1 MKREHQHEPD
11 AKGSDRLA
19 RLAAHGE
26 LIVGGANRPIRL
38 SDPDVGWFVERG
50 AVDVFSAHLSDAG
63 VLTDFKHVLRANAG
77 RLLFPVAEDATGS
90 VLVAKG
96 LPDSAVQRT
105 PIEVLA
111 GAGANEQVA
120 RQVDAWVSDFSQAV
134 ARDITYRPR
143 IDRLLADDS
152 AETLEGAETLSVRRG
167 VVWVSI
173 DDGSLAYMS
182 TEEPEPAGSGLVPV
196 TAASWVDV
204 RRLSR
209 VRCVSSHELQR
220 EGRLLAALAEFNR
233 LALRADNLNRRL
245 LFADVA
251 NLQTAGARF
260 RHKSEEGA
268 RRSLFGVLDQRRM
281 EAEEGLKLPGALKY
295 IGSHEG
301 ITFRMPQDWLLR
313 RASAEE
319 GPSLQ
324 EILLVSGVHI
334 RRVSLRTEQRWWLGD
349 SGAMLAMRR
358 RDGAS
363 VALIP
368 GPLGRYR
375 MIDPESGRS
384 RQVDARRAA
393 SLEGDACF
401 FYSPLPHDRPADAR
415 QLLRLALHRVT
426 GDLAWLLGAGLL
438 AGLATLVPAALLGVF
453 AEQVLPAGSL
463 RILGTVTVAAVL
475 AALTFGILR
484 MLQNTAL
491 MRVEGR
497 GAARMGAALWDR
509 IVDLPSHFFRRFT
522 AGDLATRAMAFNEL
536 RDQVSGIVAGAL
548 LSVVFLLPTFV
559 VLFLYNATLGWLCLG
574 LGLASLGTTLG
585 LGLLQVPYHRQR
597 LVVTR
602 KLAGVL
608 LQLIGGVGKLRT
620 TGSEAAAFTM
630 WAEGYR
636 DQKQA
641 EMRIGAYNEHLVAF
655 TAAAPI
661 FATAALFM
669 VGAGMGENGLP
680 VGSFLAI
687 YAAFM
692 VFYGAVSQLGFVF
705 SALAAILPAAEQVAP
720 ILAEPRRNISVG
732 LATPKLKG
740 EVHLDH
746 VTFRYSDAGP
756 LVLQDVSI
764 HARPGEFIA
773 LVGAS
778 GSGKS
783 TIFRLALGLEKPL
796 SGAVYY
802 DGQDLEQLNGTR
814 VRNRI
819 GVVVQDAPLRPQTVL
834 DNIIGIDGDLT
845 VDDAWRAARL
855 ASVDSDI
862 AAMPMGMFTVTSA
875 SSGVF
880 SGGQTQRIILAGAL
894 ARNPSI
900 LLLDEATNALD
911 NRTQAIVMAQIE
923 KLSVTRIVSAHRLST
938 IRKADRI
945 YVLQQGRIVQQGT
958 FAALMEEEGIFRA
971 LASRQLT

>member
-1 MKREHQHEPD
+1 MKNDHQD
-11 AKGSDRLA
+11 AQDSDRLA

-38 SDPDVGWFVERG
+38 SDPDVFWFVERG
-50 AVDVFSAHLSDAG
+50 SVDVFSAHLSDDG
-63 VLTDFKHVLRANAG
+63 VPTDFKHMLRANSG
-77 RLLFPVAEDATGS
+77 RLLFPVAEDAAGS

-96 LPDSAVQRT
+96 LPDSALHRT
-105 PIEVLA
+105 PIEALA
-111 GAGANEQVA
+111 GAGADAQVVQ
-120 RQVDAWVSDFSQAV
+120 QVDAWISDLSQAV
-134 ARDITYRPR
+134 ARDITYRPQ
-143 IDRLLADDS
+143 IDRLIADDS
-152 AETLEGAETLSVRRG
+152 EENIEGVETLSVRQG
-167 VVWVSI
+167 VVWVSSE
-173 DDGSLAYMS
+173 DGSLAYMS

-196 TAASWVDV
+196 TTASWVDV
-204 RRLSR
+204 QRPSR
-209 VRCVSSHELQR
+209 VRCTSSHGLQR
-220 EGRLLAALAEFNR
+220 EGRLIAALAEFNR
-233 LALRADNLNRRL
+233 LAQRADDLNRRL

-251 NLQTAGARF
+251 NLQKAGARF
-260 RHKSEEGA
+260 RHKSEERA
-268 RRSLFGVLDQRRM
+268 RRSLFGVLDQHRM
-281 EAEEGLKLPGALKY
+281 EAEEDLKLPGALKH
-295 IGSHEG
+295 IGRHEG
-301 ITFRMPQDWLLR
+301 ITFRMPEDQSPR
-313 RASAEE
+313 RTSADE
-319 GPSLQ
+319 GPSLA
-324 EILLVSGVHI
+324 EILLVSGVRI

-349 SGAMLAMRR
+349 SGAMLAMRS

-384 RQVDARRAA
+384 RQVDARDAA
-393 SLEGDACF
+393 SLEGDAYF
-401 FYSPLPHDRPADAR
+401 FYSPLPHNRPADAH
-415 QLLRLALHRVT
+415 QFLRLAFHRVT
-426 GDLAWLLGAGLL
+426 GNLAWLVGTGVL
-438 AGLATLVPAALLGVF
+438 AGLAALAPAVLLGVF
-453 AEQVLPAGSL
+453 VEQVLPSGSL
-463 RILGTVTVAAVL
+463 RLLGTVTVAVVL
-475 AALTFGILR
+475 ATLTLGILR
-484 MLQNTAL
+484 MFQNTAL
-491 MRVEGR
+491 MRFEGR
-497 GAARMGAALWDR
+497 SAARMGAALWDR
-509 IVDLPSHFFRRFT
+509 ILDLPSHFFRRFT
-522 AGDLATRAMAFNEL
+522 AGDLATRAMAFHEL
-536 RDQVSGIVAGAL
+536 RDQVSGVVAGAL
-548 LSVVFLLPTFV
+548 LSVVFLLPTFIL
-559 VLFLYNATLGWLCLG
+559 LFLYNATFGWLCLG

-585 LGLLQVPYHRQR
+585 LGLLQVPHHRQR

-608 LQLIGGVGKLRT
+608 LQLIGGVAKLRT
-620 TGSEAAAFTM
+620 TGSEASAFTM
-630 WAEGYR
+630 WAEGYQ

-641 EMRIGAYNEHLVAF
+641 EMRIGVYNEHLVAF

-669 VGAGMGENGLP
+669 VGAGTGENGLP
-680 VGSFLAI
+680 VGSFLAV

-692 VFYGAVSQLGFVF
+692 VFYGAVSQLGLVF

-720 ILAEPRRNISVG
+720 ILAEPRRNLSTG
-732 LATPKLKG
+732 LATPQLKG

-796 SGAVYY
+796 SGSVYY
-802 DGQDLEQLNGTR
+802 DGHALDQLNWTT
-814 VRNRI
+814 VRSGI
-819 GVVVQDAPLRPQTVL
+819 GVVVQDAPLRPRTVL

-845 VDDAWRAARL
+845 VDDAWQAARL
-855 ASVDSDI
+855 ASMDSDI

-894 ARNPSI
+894 ARTPSI

-911 NRTQAIVMAQIE
+911 NRTQANVMEQIE

-938 IRKADRI
+938 IHRADRI
-945 YVLQQGRIVQQGT
+945 YVLQEGRVIQQGT
-958 FAALMEEEGIFRA
+958 FAALMEEEGVFRD
-971 LASRQLT
+971 LARRQLT